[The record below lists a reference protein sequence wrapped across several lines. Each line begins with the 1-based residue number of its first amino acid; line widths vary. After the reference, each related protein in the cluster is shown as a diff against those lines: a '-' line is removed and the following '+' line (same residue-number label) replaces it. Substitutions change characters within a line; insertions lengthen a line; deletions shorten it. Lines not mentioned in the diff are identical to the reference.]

1 MQYGYGPKGA
11 SVIVYR
17 NGSYRRFQYFAYA
30 RWPGGLFG
38 SPSMAGTRPG
48 GNIAQAWAALMVL
61 GQEGY
66 MNVRA
71 THSRTCV
78 TRANADGGRV
88 TPTMATGHTRS
99 RSRAT

>member
-71 THSRTCV
+71 TH
-78 TRANADGGRV
+78 
-88 TPTMATGHTRS
+88 
-99 RSRAT
+99 